1 MAVYFGSFVTRYFFG
16 RRRTLGG
23 LLYDRRGSGDLAE
36 VSPVVA
42 VVTYEVRDLAE
53 GLVRDGMLERH
64 DEDSVLEMSE
74 VGMFFVF
81 VVYVRCCFSVM
92 RSRCEAGFSV
102 FR

>member
-36 VSPVVA
+36 VSPVIA

-64 DEDSVLEMSE
+64 DEDSVLEMNE

-81 VVYVRCCFSVM
+81 VVYVCCCFPVM
-92 RSRCEAGFSV
+92 RSRCEAGNSV
-102 FR
+102 FW

>member
-1 MAVYFGSFVTRYFFG
+1 MAVYFGSFVTRCFLG
-16 RRRTLGG
+16 RWRTLGG

-53 GLVRDGMLERH
+53 CLVRDGMLERH
-64 DEDSVLEMSE
+64 DEDNVLELNE
-74 VGMFFVF
+74 GGCFVCLWCT
-81 VVYVRCCFSVM
+81 YVRCFPVM
-92 RSRCEAGFSV
+92 RSRCEAGFLF